1 MIGWNDDR
9 MIGNGFKLKLDIKKK
24 TFFTVRRVRQW
35 NRLPTQLV
43 DASFLETFKVRLD
56 GPEQP
61 DVAVGVLIHFRGV
74 GLDDL

>member
-1 MIGWNDDR
+1 
-9 MIGNGFKLKLDIKKK
+9 
-24 TFFTVRRVRQW
+24 VRRVRQW